1 MVSIKQWLRFERK
14 LYMIRLENEM
24 MHTRTTRKMLHG
36 KYTAIKATKA
46 ASAATATTTTAST
59 PSKWT
64 HRLSGHGLEQIFECL
79 IYEKQRK
86 LFGKRIWNCTRLQW
100 PSRTIITVHLKYLST
115 FHIQMCVCVSAI
127 NLGQRARKINKR
139 ETSISANAHGKRE
152 RYYLWRTLKSDFR
165 RSKEPLLLHRRGRP
179 LTVHINTIW
188 RSKWQTK
195 SKRLNRT
202 TCNGSWAWDEVDGRR
217 ETGRERKNMKLNA
230 KCWILISLCDFALF
244 SNEFVSSLR
253 PPKDVQKKNR
263 HEY

>member
-46 ASAATATTTTAST
+46 AAAATAATTTAST

-64 HRLSGHGLEQIFECL
+64 HRLSGHGLEKFL
-79 IYEKQRK
+79 NASYTK
-86 LFGKRIWNCTRLQW
+86 
-100 PSRTIITVHLKYLST
+100 SRENYLELHKIAMAQSNHHHRPLKISLHLPHT
-115 FHIQMCVCVSAI
+115 DVCVCVSAI
-127 NLGQRARKINKR
+127 NLGQRAKKINKR
-139 ETSISANAHGKRE
+139 ETSISANALGKRE

-202 TCNGSWAWDEVDGRR
+202 TCNGSWACDEVDGRR

-230 KCWILISLCDFALF
+230 KCWILISLCDFVLF
-244 SNEFVSSLR
+244 SNEFFSSLR

-263 HEY
+263 HKY